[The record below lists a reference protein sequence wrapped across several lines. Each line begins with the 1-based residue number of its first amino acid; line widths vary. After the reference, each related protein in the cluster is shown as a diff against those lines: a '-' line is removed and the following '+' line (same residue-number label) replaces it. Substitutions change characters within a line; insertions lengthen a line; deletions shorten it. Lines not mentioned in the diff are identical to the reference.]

1 MGIPMSATMTKSMQR
16 ALTSKWLLVV
26 TEYEKVKAH
35 KSKCFKEVGDLCEA
49 YRVQR
54 KDIRKYYERWIRSG
68 KQEASL
74 MPQPRGPRPGQY
86 RKLSKDEERL
96 LVTIKRRL
104 GASPY
109 EMLEMVKSHIELPP
123 SVRTIYRVFERY
135 PLNERRKKAIK
146 RYEKR
151 YPGELLHADT
161 KWLAKTLCVDR
172 KKRWLFGLLDDCTR
186 LTYVEMLD
194 HMTAAEASQACVRG
208 LKWFRAHGIRAEH
221 VMTDNGVEF
230 TSYTSQK
237 AKETHFFETTLRM
250 FDVQHDYTRPYRP
263 QTNGK
268 IERFWRVLMNECT
281 DAITKG
287 LEYKELE
294 AEILGFVYR
303 YNYQRKHG
311 ALAYKT
317 PLEKLQHIADLL
329 PKL

>member
-1 MGIPMSATMTKSMQR
+1 MTRSMQR

-26 TEYEKVKAH
+26 TEYEKVKAN
-35 KSKCFKEVGDLCEA
+35 KSKHFKKVSDLCEA
-49 YRVQR
+49 YRVHR
-54 KDIRKYYERWIRSG
+54 KDVRKYYERWIRSG
-68 KQEASL
+68 QQEASL
-74 MPQPRGPRPGQY
+74 LPQKRGPRLGQY
-86 RKLSKDEERL
+86 RKLHKDEERL
-96 LVTIKRRL
+96 LVKIKRRL

-109 EMLEMVKSHIELPP
+109 EMLEMVKEHIAVPP
-123 SVRTIYRVFERY
+123 SVRTIYRIFERY
-135 PLNERRKKAIK
+135 PLNKRRKQAIK

-161 KWLAKTLCVDR
+161 KGLAKTLYVDR

-194 HMTAAEASQACVRG
+194 HMTAAETSQACVRG
-208 LKWFRAHGIRAEH
+208 LKWFRAHGIRSER

-237 AKETHFFETTLRM
+237 AKETHFFETMLRM
-250 FDVQHDYTRPYRP
+250 FDVRHDYTRPYRP

-268 IERFWRVLMNECT
+268 IERFWKILMNECT

-294 AEILGFVYR
+294 AEILGFAYR
-303 YNYQRKHG
+303 YNYHRKHG
-311 ALAYKT
+311 SLEYRT
-317 PLEKLQHIADLL
+317 PLEKLQQIADLL